1 MQLTSAHA
9 LLALHHLRAFALR
22 RARLFFS
29 APHHSAAGCTLA
41 STTPRRAP
49 APSRLT
55 PAHIPPAPPHGVFLA
70 HLARPHSPAL
80 AASAPAPSSPRRHRR
95 HAAIA
100 AVASPA
106 IGAGACSPSAR
117 FHTRNAT
124 TASAALTPRAGYRTA
139 ALAPTS
145 SSRAR
150 QRPRHHHYL
159 SPFPSFS
166 FARNSRARKQRVLVS
181 RLALPRPSPA
191 AVSASGTPLPPS
203 SSPPSHALFAGI
215 PAAAAAVPEIPLR
228 PPALNLCLSPRSGA
242 RPLGVPLP
250 PTTPR
255 RAPALGRLTPAQI
268 PPPPSHSV
276 FPAHPAR
283 PRSPALATSA
293 SAPLSP
299 RRLLSAIKKLAHIC
313 ASSLLHARVLV
324 LCACECKYECECD
337 CAWKNVRPTV
347 P

>member
-1 MQLTSAHA
+1 MESFHLAERTNKKTAGSYGTCSLDDQVSARAPITQHLIA
-9 LLALHHLRAFALR
+9 HNPRAHTRAPSSHHHLYPYIHHFPNPSCAAHIGARAPR
-22 RARLFFS
+22 S
-29 APHHSAAGCTLA
+29 APLARFCPSPCTAVLLRPSPLSRWVHPCLHNSSPCAGPFMPYTRA
-41 STTPRRAP
+41 YPTGAP
-49 APSRLT
+49 AWRLLG
-55 PAHIPPAPPHGVFLA
+55 ASGPPAFSCFGCVGPGAIFATPP
-70 HLARPHSPAL
+70 P
-80 AASAPAPSSPRRHRR
+80 SPRRHSRR

-145 SSRAR
+145 SSSAR

-203 SSPPSHALFAGI
+203 SSPPSHALFAGGSSGCTRDPASASGAQPLPLAALRRSAAGCALAPHNSSSCAGPRAPHTRPD
-215 PAAAAAVPEIPLR
+215 PAAA
-228 PPALNLCLSPRSGA
+228 
-242 RPLGVPLP
+242 
-250 PTTPR
+250 
-255 RAPALGRLTPAQI
+255 
-268 PPPPSHSV
+268 
-276 FPAHPAR
+276 
-283 PRSPALATSA
+283 LA
-293 SAPLSP
+293 
-299 RRLLSAIKKLAHIC
+299 
-313 ASSLLHARVLV
+313 
-324 LCACECKYECECD
+324 
-337 CAWKNVRPTV
+337 
-347 P
+347 

>member
-1 MQLTSAHA
+1 MCSSHRRTRSSLCTTRA
-9 LLALHHLRAFALR
+9 LLPFAVL
-22 RARLFFS
+22 RLFFS

-41 STTPRRAP
+41 PTTPRRAP

-55 PAHIPPAPPHGVFLA
+55 PAQIPPAPPHGVFLA
-70 HLARPHSPAL
+70 HLTRPHSPAL

-124 TASAALTPRAGYRTA
+124 TASAALTPRAGCRTA

-166 FARNSRARKQRVLVS
+166 FARNSRARKQRVFVS

-191 AVSASGTPLPPS
+191 AASASGTPLPPS
-203 SSPPSHALFAGI
+203 SSPPSHALFAGGSSGCTRDPASASGAQPLPLAALRRSAAGCALAPHNSSSCAGPRAPHTRPD
-215 PAAAAAVPEIPLR
+215 PAAA
-228 PPALNLCLSPRSGA
+228 
-242 RPLGVPLP
+242 
-250 PTTPR
+250 
-255 RAPALGRLTPAQI
+255 
-268 PPPPSHSV
+268 
-276 FPAHPAR
+276 
-283 PRSPALATSA
+283 LA
-293 SAPLSP
+293 
-299 RRLLSAIKKLAHIC
+299 
-313 ASSLLHARVLV
+313 
-324 LCACECKYECECD
+324 
-337 CAWKNVRPTV
+337 
-347 P
+347 

>member
-1 MQLTSAHA
+1 MLFRA
-9 LLALHHLRAFALR
+9 HLRQLCRHLVHPCPRALR
-22 RARLFFS
+22 RPLTHFS
-29 APHHSAAGCTLA
+29 
-41 STTPRRAP
+41 
-49 APSRLT
+49 
-55 PAHIPPAPPHGVFLA
+55 
-70 HLARPHSPAL
+70 
-80 AASAPAPSSPRRHRR
+80 
-95 HAAIA
+95 
-100 AVASPA
+100 
-106 IGAGACSPSAR
+106 
-117 FHTRNAT
+117 
-124 TASAALTPRAGYRTA
+124 
-139 ALAPTS
+139 
-145 SSRAR
+145 
-150 QRPRHHHYL
+150 Q
-159 SPFPSFS
+159 
-166 FARNSRARKQRVLVS
+166 
-181 RLALPRPSPA
+181 
-191 AVSASGTPLPPS
+191 
-203 SSPPSHALFAGI
+203 
-215 PAAAAAVPEIPLR
+215 AAAAAVPEILLR
-228 PPALNLCLSPRSGA
+228 LPALNLCLSPRSGA

-255 RAPALGRLTPAQI
+255 RAPALARLTPAQI